1 MNPKKNETTKSN
13 KNNPGK
19 SAVSDKHSPAEHQK
33 FLAAQKTNTKVTSE
47 KSDKRNPATK
57 K

>member
-1 MNPKKNETTKSN
+1 MHQKKNVTKNS
-13 KNNPGK
+13 KNNPGQ

-33 FLAAQKTNTKVTSE
+33 FLAAQKANTKVASE
-47 KSDKRNPATK
+47 KSDKRESVTK